1 MRAETGHGEAT
12 PLSAAE
18 HQRRMLATALS
29 TGYGLWAG
37 VELVEMGDGIGRIA
51 FTPRA
56 EMLPPW
62 GTLNGGVL
70 SSLVE
75 IPAFVALLS
84 TIESGELPVTNDIF
98 IQHMRPLPGDTR
110 YELAGTLMRRSRTM
124 AWLDVVAKARGESVS
139 LVRITKSIVRQPA

>member
-1 MRAETGHGEAT
+1 
-12 PLSAAE
+12 
-18 HQRRMLATALS
+18 MLDTAVS

-37 VELVEMGDGIGRIA
+37 VELVEMGDGVGRVA
-51 FTPRA
+51 FTPRV
-56 EMLPPW
+56 EMLTPW

-110 YELAGTLMRRSRTM
+110 YELTGTLIRRSRTM
-124 AWLDVVAKARGESVS
+124 AWLEVAARTRGESVS
-139 LVRITKSIVRQPA
+139 LVRITKSIIRHVA